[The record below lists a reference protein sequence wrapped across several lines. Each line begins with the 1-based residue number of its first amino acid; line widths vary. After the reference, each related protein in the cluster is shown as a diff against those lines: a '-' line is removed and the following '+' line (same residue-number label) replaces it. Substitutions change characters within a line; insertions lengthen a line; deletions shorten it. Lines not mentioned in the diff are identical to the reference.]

1 MQKNGGLTVQGL
13 RVIEKKAATTIQ
25 RFVRGYFVKKWY
37 LNYMMRQKL
46 GVPFSGMEFA
56 QNVFL
61 RAFNKPN

>member
-13 RVIEKKAATTIQ
+13 RIIEKRAATTIQ
-25 RFVRGYFVKKWY
+25 RFIRGYFIKKWY

-56 QNVFL
+56 
-61 RAFNKPN
+61 